1 MQSVLTNPLFTLP
14 EYRKTSRVGRNPM
27 DVFDL
32 AVAKGMMDIS
42 RAKACLSANKDRI
55 VQSAALSIR
64 DEMRDSGAGMK
75 VLKWLISSG
84 TSNNNQFLRDHDF
97 AELLMEYLV
106 AEGLQ
111 EQAWKWVKR
120 SFENITSVASM
131 PFDAAAKLARREVAG
146 PLRALVLAEVK
157 HHASLDAAFMCM
169 SRAAGYLAGADA
181 LEVTTAL
188 QPAGLVLLN
197 RTCMPRSSSSHPSP
211 SESAFES
218 FISLVP
224 VIIPKRANL
233 FLAHLSLLH
242 PSKPDP
248 TLALDYLRNV
258 DSLDEKEKLVAFKP
272 VNGMQAVIQLGL
284 DAAKFL
290 LEQGRHSEAG
300 WTMNFLSTNFPKQLG
315 ISMDQRRELEHVK
328 AEASS
333 IEILVGIGL
342 A

>member
-1 MQSVLTNPLFTLP
+1 MRSVLNNPLFILP
-14 EYRKTSRVGRNPM
+14 ENGRMSRAGRDPM
-27 DVFDL
+27 EVFDL
-32 AVAKGMMDIS
+32 AVAKGMMDTS
-42 RAKACLSANKDRI
+42 RAKACLSAKKDKI
-55 VQSAALSIR
+55 VQSAIVDIR
-64 DEMRDSGAGMK
+64 DGMKEAGAGMK

-111 EQAWKWVKR
+111 EQAWKWIKR
-120 SFENITSVASM
+120 SFDNVTSAASM
-131 PFDAAAKLARREVAG
+131 PFDDAAKLARREVAG
-146 PLRALVLAEVK
+146 PLRALVLAETQ
-157 HHASLDAAFMCM
+157 HHASFDAAYMCM
-169 SRAAGYLAGADA
+169 SRAASYLAGAGS
-181 LEVTTAL
+181 LELTTAL

-197 RTCMPRSSSSHPSP
+197 RTCMPRSSSSHPPP
-211 SESAFES
+211 SESTFES
-218 FISLVP
+218 FTSLVP

-242 PSKPDP
+242 PSKPDAK
-248 TLALDYLRNV
+248 LALDYLRTV
-258 DSLDEKEKLVAFKP
+258 DSMDEKEKSVAFKP
-272 VNGMQAVIQLGL
+272 INGMQVVIQLGL

-290 LEQGRHSEAG
+290 LEQGRHSEAE

-315 ISMDQRRELEHVK
+315 ISMNQRRELEHVK

-333 IEILVGIGL
+333 IEILAGIGI